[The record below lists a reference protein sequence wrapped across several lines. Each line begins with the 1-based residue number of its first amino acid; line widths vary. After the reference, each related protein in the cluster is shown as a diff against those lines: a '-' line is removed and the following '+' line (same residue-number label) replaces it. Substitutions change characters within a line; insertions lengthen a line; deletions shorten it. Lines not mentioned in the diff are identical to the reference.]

1 MTADMTADMTS
12 VQQALERISVIVP
25 AYNIEEY
32 IETCILSIL
41 NQTYNNIE
49 IIAVNDGSTDNTK
62 KILEGLSAQDQRIR
76 VISKENGGV
85 TSARLR
91 GVAEATGEWI
101 GFVDGDDCI
110 EPHMYERLLAN
121 AQKYHADIS
130 HCGYQMVFPKGHVD
144 YYYNTGRLM
153 QQDRRAG
160 LMALLDGSY
169 IEPGLWNKLF
179 HKSLFQGLLHTEVM
193 DTTIRNTE
201 DLLMNYYLFR
211 EAKQS
216 VYEDICPYRYMLRA
230 SSATTSG
237 YTPHKLKD
245 PMKVV
250 RILLEETKGEPP
262 VHAIVR
268 TKYVRMLI
276 GYATLDCRRECEMV
290 REYRREMRSELRER
304 LGWIMSD
311 AGIPTKLKGM
321 ALFSGILPDLY
332 CGVHRVYSRIRGLD
346 QIYSL
351 DK

>member
-1 MTADMTADMTS
+1 M
-12 VQQALERISVIVP
+12 ISVIIP
-25 AYNIEEY
+25 AYNIAPY
-32 IETCILSIL
+32 LDKSIASICAQSYGNL
-41 NQTYNNIE
+41 E
-49 IIAVNDGSTDNTK
+49 IVIVDDGSSDDT
-62 KILEGLSAQDQRIR
+62 LSVARELAEQDRRIR

-91 GVAEATGEWI
+91 GVAEASGEWI
-101 GFVDGDDCI
+101 GFVDGDDFI
-110 EPHMYERLLAN
+110 EPQMYERLLHN
-121 AQKYHADIS
+121 ALEYQGDIS

-153 QQDRRAG
+153 QQDRQTG

-230 SSATTSG
+230 SSAATSG
-237 YTPHKLKD
+237 YTTHKLKD

-250 RILLEETKGEPP
+250 RILMEETKGEPP
-262 VHAIVR
+262 VHAIVQK
-268 TKYVRMLI
+268 KYVRMLI

-304 LGWIMSD
+304 LSWIMSD

-321 ALFSGILPDLY
+321 ALFSGIFPDLY
-332 CGVHRVYSRIRGLD
+332 CWVHRVYSRMKGLD
-346 QIYSL
+346 QVYSL